1 VRVLFCTIEQVNN
14 FNAEWSALMSC
25 RHLQTLFSVAFA
37 IVILA
42 SVPGFAEERSCPKTD
57 SVPLAVLLMPPPDKK
72 SAETKAEL
80 RELLTLQNQRTP
92 DQAKHA
98 EQDYKRTIDRFFGEI
113 GIKVDD
119 WPNSAQHFF
128 ECVAAT
134 AEDAVNEAKTTFRR
148 TRPYKLPHNGLH
160 ILKTLKDDDTFS
172 YPSGHAT
179 YGTVTGLLLAEMLPE
194 KREKILKRIE
204 DYGYSRMVSGVHFR
218 SDVYAGQVAGATIV
232 AFLLKDKTF
241 RDRFEDA
248 KTELRRALG
257 Y

>member
-1 VRVLFCTIEQVNN
+1 MLIRSMSLLH
-14 FNAEWSALMSC
+14 ALAW
-25 RHLQTLFSVAFA
+25 AFA
-37 IVILA
+37 IVVLA
-42 SVPGFAEERSCPKTD
+42 SVPSVAEEESCPKTD
-57 SVPLAVLLMPPPDKK
+57 SVALAVLLMPPTDKD

-80 RELLTLQNQRTP
+80 SELLTLQNQRTP

-98 EQDYKRTIDRFFGEI
+98 EQDHNRTIDRFFGEI

-119 WPNSAQHFF
+119 WPTSARHFF
-128 ECVAAT
+128 ECVAAA
-134 AEDAVNEAKTTFRR
+134 AEVAVNEAKTTFRR

-194 KREKILKRIE
+194 RREKILKRIE

-241 RDRFEDA
+241 QDKFENA
-248 KTELRRALG
+248 KTDLRKALG